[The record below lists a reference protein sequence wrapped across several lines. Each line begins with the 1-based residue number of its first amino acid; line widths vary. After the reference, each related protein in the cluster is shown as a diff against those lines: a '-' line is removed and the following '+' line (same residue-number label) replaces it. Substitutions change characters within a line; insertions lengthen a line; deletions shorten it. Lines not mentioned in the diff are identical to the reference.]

1 MAKIFLVDDDV
12 DLVEQNKLVLTEKGH
27 TVITANTAKEAL
39 ERLKKEK
46 PDLMIVDVMME
57 HRTAGFALAREI
69 GKNFPKLPLIIM
81 SGATDK
87 VNWMGE
93 PNDTWGAIINFLDKP
108 VDPDKLA
115 KVVEEVLS
123 K

>member
-12 DLVEQNKLVLTEKGH
+12 DLVQQNKMVLVEKGY

-39 ERLKKEK
+39 EKLKTEK
-46 PDLMIVDVMME
+46 PDLMVVDVMME

-69 GKNFPKLPLIIM
+69 GRNFPTVPLIIM

-93 PNDTWGAIINFLDKP
+93 SNDTWGSIVNFLDKP

-115 KVVEEVLS
+115 KTVAEVLAR
-123 K
+123 

>member
-12 DLVEQNKLVLTEKGH
+12 DLVEQNKLVLVEKGH

-39 ERLKKEK
+39 EKLKSEK

-93 PNDTWGAIINFLDKP
+93 SNDTWGAVINFLDKP

-115 KVVEEVLS
+115 KVVEEVL
-123 K
+123 KK

>member
-1 MAKIFLVDDDV
+1 MAKVFLVDDDV
-12 DLVEQNKLVLTEKGH
+12 DLVEQNRLVLVENGH

-39 ERLKKEK
+39 VKLKTEK
-46 PDLMIVDVMME
+46 PDIMIVDVMME

-69 GKNFPKLPLIIM
+69 GKNFPSIPLIIM

-93 PNDTWGAIINFLDKP
+93 SNDTWGPVINFLDKP

-115 KVVEEVLS
+115 KVVAEAL
-123 K
+123 KK

>member
-12 DLVEQNKLVLTEKGH
+12 DLVEQNKMVLEEKGH

-39 ERLKKEK
+39 EKLKTVK
-46 PDLMIVDVMME
+46 PDLMVVDVMME

-69 GKNFPKLPLIIM
+69 GKNFGKIPLIIM

-93 PNDTWGAIINFLDKP
+93 SNDTWGTVVNFLDKP

-115 KVVEEVLS
+115 KVVEEAL
-123 K
+123 KK

>member
-12 DLVEQNKLVLTEKGH
+12 DLVQQNKMVLVEKGY

-39 ERLKKEK
+39 EKLKTEK
-46 PDLMIVDVMME
+46 PDLMVVDVMME

-69 GKNFPKLPLIIM
+69 GRNFPTVPLIIM

-93 PNDTWGAIINFLDKP
+93 PNDTWGSIVNFLDKP

-115 KVVEEVLS
+115 KTVAEVLAR
-123 K
+123 

>member
-12 DLVEQNKLVLTEKGH
+12 DLVQQNKMVLMEKGH
-27 TVITANTAKEAL
+27 KVITAHTAKEAL
-39 ERLKKEK
+39 EKLKTET

-57 HRTAGFALAREI
+57 HRTAGFTLAREI
-69 GKNFPKLPLIIM
+69 GKRFPNMPLIIM

-87 VNWMGE
+87 ANWMGE
-93 PNDTWGAIINFLDKP
+93 PNDTWGPVVNFLDKP

-115 KVVEEVLS
+115 KTVAEVLAR
-123 K
+123 